1 MVRHDE
7 LGDLQFALERMRQK
21 LNETT
26 ITKNYLNTVLNS
38 LSDAVLVTSPNG
50 IVKSCNEATQRL
62 LGYSEADLVGKP
74 LVSFIDEA
82 HRECVRPEHS
92 APEARETVLR
102 TASGQTIPVSM
113 ASSAITTEDP
123 QFQGNIYVARNIT
136 ERKRAER
143 RIRYLARYDTLTKMP
158 NRMQFQHLLQQA
170 IARARRNQRSLA
182 LLYLDLDRFKEVN
195 DTFGHAAGDR
205 TLEILS
211 ERLTRNLSK
220 DTVIGRLAGDEFAM
234 FIDDLPVDIDNRAA
248 IGALAR
254 TLLDEISRTFY
265 VNQQE
270 VYLTAS
276 VGIAICPYDAEN
288 VIDLIRNADAAM
300 YHSKQNGGNSCAFYV
315 PEMNAAAVERLMLK
329 SKLRRALERDELVIL
344 YQSKVD
350 LRSGRVVGAEALLRW
365 RLPGHGDISPSHFIP
380 LAEETSLIL
389 DIGEWVLNRV
399 CADYREWQKMR
410 ARARPHRH
418 QPVAAPTEAGELH
431 RPLPQRV
438 PQARG
443 LAHLLRAGSHRN
455 HVDDRPE
462 AHHRLLNE
470 LYAMGLNLAI
480 DDFGTGYSSLSA
492 LQQFPIGTLKI
503 DQSFVRDVAV
513 DSNDAAIVR
522 TIIDMGKSL
531 DLEVIAEGVEASEQ
545 LEFLR
550 KHGCYYAQ
558 GRLFGDAMEAGKLLA
573 ILAGQVGGAAYHARP
588 VRAHGAAADPPLVV
602 ARPPMLS
609 ARDLTLRRGPEP
621 LFEQVNF
628 TVFRGNKVGIT
639 GANGAGKSS
648 LFAAIRGELAADR
661 GDIERPPDLK
671 IAHVE
676 QEIAASERAAI
687 EFVLDGDAELR
698 AVLAAIAAA
707 ERRDAAVGARRS
719 SMRRSRPST
728 AIAPRRA
735 PPRSCMDS
743 DSRPR
748 ITSGQVAEFSGG
760 WRVRLAMARALCSR
774 ADLLLL
780 DEPTNHL
787 DLDAIVWLEEWLTAF
802 PGTLLMISH
811 DREFLDA
818 IIDRVLHIEN
828 RAHPRLLRQLL
839 AVRAKARRGTGA
851 AARAAGAA
859 DAAHRRDHH
868 LRESLSRQR
877 HQVAPGAEP
886 LEDAASAWSASC
898 RRTSTAR
905 SSSSS
910 RRR

>member
-1 MVRHDE
+1 MARSLKTKYLLLALGVGAVLSLLLGGLAYYEHRVDAADVNQLTYATVAQKLEADLETRASSLGEITGSSLAPALSSGNKAAVASIAERLLDERDIERVEVLDARGGVLFSGGDPAAQAAGDWFVFQSTIHSNLVSAPVQRVGSLRIWMSRAEMQETLASIRKQLESQQGMQIKRMRGLLASITLPLLALGLAGAWFIARQLAGPISALVKSADRIGQGDYTRPLAVVRHDE

-38 LSDAVLVTSPNG
+38 LSDAVFVTSPDG
-50 IVKSCNEATQRL
+50 IVKSCNEAAQRL
-62 LGYSEADLVGKP
+62 LGHQEAELLDKP
-74 LVSFIDEA
+74 LVSFIDEVHLNA
-82 HRECVRPEHS
+82 FDLSNS

-113 ASSAITTEDP
+113 ASSPITTKDP
-123 QFQGNIYVARNIT
+123 HFQGNIYVARNIT

-234 FIDDLPVDIDNRAA
+234 FIDDLPADVDNRAS
-248 IGALAR
+248 IGGLAR

-276 VGIAICPYDAEN
+276 VGVAICPYDAEN

-350 LRSGRVVGAEALLRW
+350 LRDGRVVGAEALLRW

-399 CADYREWQKMR
+399 CSDYREWQRIVPEPGRIAINLSLRQLKQASFI
-410 ARARPHRH
+410 ARCRSVFRKHG
-418 QPVAAPTEAGELH
+418 VSPTCFELEVTETTLMTDPK
-431 RPLPQRV
+431 RTI
-438 PQARG
+438 G
-443 LAHLLRAGSHRN
+443 
-455 HVDDRPE
+455 
-462 AHHRLLNE
+462 LLNE

-513 DSNDAAIVR
+513 DSDDAAIVR

-531 DLEVIAEGVEASEQ
+531 DLEVIAEGVEAGEQ

-558 GRLFGDAMEAGKLLA
+558 GRLFGDAMEAGKLLD
-573 ILAGQVGGAAYHARP
+573 ILAGQAGGAAHHA
-588 VRAHGAAADPPLVV
+588 
-602 ARPPMLS
+602 
-609 ARDLTLRRGPEP
+609 
-621 LFEQVNF
+621 
-628 TVFRGNKVGIT
+628 
-639 GANGAGKSS
+639 
-648 LFAAIRGELAADR
+648 
-661 GDIERPPDLK
+661 
-671 IAHVE
+671 
-676 QEIAASERAAI
+676 
-687 EFVLDGDAELR
+687 
-698 AVLAAIAAA
+698 
-707 ERRDAAVGARRS
+707 
-719 SMRRSRPST
+719 
-728 AIAPRRA
+728 
-735 PPRSCMDS
+735 
-743 DSRPR
+743 
-748 ITSGQVAEFSGG
+748 
-760 WRVRLAMARALCSR
+760 ALCI
-774 ADLLLL
+774 
-780 DEPTNHL
+780 PT
-787 DLDAIVWLEEWLTAF
+787 
-802 PGTLLMISH
+802 
-811 DREFLDA
+811 
-818 IIDRVLHIEN
+818 VLRPI
-828 RAHPRLLRQLL
+828 RL
-839 AVRAKARRGTGA
+839 
-851 AARAAGAA
+851 
-859 DAAHRRDHH
+859 
-868 LRESLSRQR
+868 
-877 HQVAPGAEP
+877 
-886 LEDAASAWSASC
+886 
-898 RRTSTAR
+898 
-905 SSSSS
+905 SS
-910 RRR
+910 

>member
-1 MVRHDE
+1 MARSLKTKYLLLALVVGAVLSLVLGGLSYYEHRVDAEDVNQLTYSTVAQRLEADLETRASSLSEITGTSLGPALSSGNKAAVTSIAERLLDERDIERVEVLDAHGTVLFRGGDPAAQPSDDWFAFQSTIHSNLVSAPVQRVGALRIWMSRAEMRETLASIRKQLESQQGMQIKRMRGFFAGITLPLLVLGLAGAWYIARQLAKPISALVSSADRIGQGDYTRPLAVVRQDE

-38 LSDAVLVTSPNG
+38 LSDAVFVTSPEG

-62 LGYSEADLVGKP
+62 LGYQEADLLGKP

-82 HRECVRPEHS
+82 HRGALDLTNS
-92 APEARETVLR
+92 ASEARETVLR

-113 ASSAITTEDP
+113 AGSAITSEDP

-170 IARARRNQRSLA
+170 IARSRRSQHSLA

-234 FIDDLPVDIDNRAA
+234 FVDDLPMDVDNRAS

-276 VGIAICPYDAEN
+276 VGVAICPFDAEN

-300 YHSKQNGGNSCAFYV
+300 YHSKQNGGNTCAFYV

-350 LRSGRVVGAEALLRW
+350 LRTGRVVGAEALLRW

-399 CADYREWQKMR
+399 CSDYRTWQQTVPEPGRIAVNLSLRQLKQASFI
-410 ARARPHRH
+410 ARCRGVFRKHG
-418 QPVAAPTEAGELH
+418 VSPTCFELEVTETTLMTDPK
-431 RPLPQRV
+431 RTI
-438 PQARG
+438 G
-443 LAHLLRAGSHRN
+443 
-455 HVDDRPE
+455 
-462 AHHRLLNE
+462 LLNE

-513 DSNDAAIVR
+513 DSDDAAIVR
-522 TIIDMGKSL
+522 TIIDMGRSL

-558 GRLFGDAMEAGKLLA
+558 GRLFGDAMEAGKLLD
-573 ILAGQVGGAAYHARP
+573 ILRGQAGGEAHHA
-588 VRAHGAAADPPLVV
+588 
-602 ARPPMLS
+602 
-609 ARDLTLRRGPEP
+609 
-621 LFEQVNF
+621 
-628 TVFRGNKVGIT
+628 
-639 GANGAGKSS
+639 
-648 LFAAIRGELAADR
+648 
-661 GDIERPPDLK
+661 
-671 IAHVE
+671 
-676 QEIAASERAAI
+676 
-687 EFVLDGDAELR
+687 
-698 AVLAAIAAA
+698 
-707 ERRDAAVGARRS
+707 
-719 SMRRSRPST
+719 
-728 AIAPRRA
+728 
-735 PPRSCMDS
+735 
-743 DSRPR
+743 
-748 ITSGQVAEFSGG
+748 
-760 WRVRLAMARALCSR
+760 ALCV
-774 ADLLLL
+774 
-780 DEPTNHL
+780 PT
-787 DLDAIVWLEEWLTAF
+787 
-802 PGTLLMISH
+802 
-811 DREFLDA
+811 
-818 IIDRVLHIEN
+818 VLRPI
-828 RAHPRLLRQLL
+828 RL
-839 AVRAKARRGTGA
+839 
-851 AARAAGAA
+851 
-859 DAAHRRDHH
+859 
-868 LRESLSRQR
+868 
-877 HQVAPGAEP
+877 
-886 LEDAASAWSASC
+886 
-898 RRTSTAR
+898 
-905 SSSSS
+905 SS
-910 RRR
+910 

>member
-1 MVRHDE
+1 LDARGTVLFRGGDPAAQAAGDWFVFQSTIHSNLVSAPVQRVGSLRIWMSRAEMRETLASLGAQLENQQGMQIKRMRGLLAGITLPLLVLGLAGAWFIARQLSGPISALVKSADRIGQGDYTRPLAVVRHDE

-38 LSDAVLVTSPNG
+38 LSDAVLVTSPEG

-62 LGYSEADLVGKP
+62 LGYQEADLLGKP

-82 HRECVRPEHS
+82 HRHAFDLTNS

-170 IARARRNQRSLA
+170 IARARRSQHSLA

-234 FIDDLPVDIDNRAA
+234 FVDDLPMDVDNRAS
-248 IGALAR
+248 IGTLAR

-276 VGIAICPYDAEN
+276 VGVAICPYDAEN

-350 LRSGRVVGAEALLRW
+350 LRTGRVVGAEALLRW

-399 CADYREWQKMR
+399 CSDYREWQKSVPEPGRIAINLSLRQLKQASFIARCR
-410 ARARPHRH
+410 AVFRKHE
-418 QPVAAPTEAGELH
+418 VSPTCFELEVTETTLMTDPK
-431 RPLPQRV
+431 RTI
-438 PQARG
+438 G
-443 LAHLLRAGSHRN
+443 
-455 HVDDRPE
+455 
-462 AHHRLLNE
+462 LLNE

-513 DSNDAAIVR
+513 DSDDAAIVR

-531 DLEVIAEGVEASEQ
+531 DLEVIAEGVEAFEQ

-550 KHGCYYAQ
+550 KHGCDYAQ
-558 GRLFGDAMEAGKLLA
+558 GRLFGDAMEAGKMLD
-573 ILAGQVGGAAYHARP
+573 ILSGQVGGASHHATLCAPTVLRP
-588 VRAHGAAADPPLVV
+588 IR
-602 ARPPMLS
+602 LS
-609 ARDLTLRRGPEP
+609 
-621 LFEQVNF
+621 
-628 TVFRGNKVGIT
+628 
-639 GANGAGKSS
+639 S
-648 LFAAIRGELAADR
+648 
-661 GDIERPPDLK
+661 
-671 IAHVE
+671 
-676 QEIAASERAAI
+676 
-687 EFVLDGDAELR
+687 
-698 AVLAAIAAA
+698 
-707 ERRDAAVGARRS
+707 
-719 SMRRSRPST
+719 
-728 AIAPRRA
+728 
-735 PPRSCMDS
+735 
-743 DSRPR
+743 
-748 ITSGQVAEFSGG
+748 
-760 WRVRLAMARALCSR
+760 
-774 ADLLLL
+774 
-780 DEPTNHL
+780 
-787 DLDAIVWLEEWLTAF
+787 
-802 PGTLLMISH
+802 
-811 DREFLDA
+811 
-818 IIDRVLHIEN
+818 
-828 RAHPRLLRQLL
+828 
-839 AVRAKARRGTGA
+839 
-851 AARAAGAA
+851 
-859 DAAHRRDHH
+859 
-868 LRESLSRQR
+868 
-877 HQVAPGAEP
+877 
-886 LEDAASAWSASC
+886 
-898 RRTSTAR
+898 
-905 SSSSS
+905 
-910 RRR
+910 